1 MKLASVKETL
11 TAVIMEFCWY
21 RMRIIQ
27 LQLQSEKNRW

>member
-11 TAVIMEFCWY
+11 TTAIMEFCWCW
-21 RMRIIQ
+21 MRNIQ